1 MSKKFKTVSE
11 LLAEVKALATGKPKA
26 LVLQDA
32 TGVEITVE
40 TEGEPA
46 VGDKVMVAGQP
57 APDGNIQLPDG
68 KILVIVGGA
77 IAEIIEVQDA
87 DPNQQMQAKIEALEA
102 NQAELV
108 ETVGLLLTTITS
120 QGEEFKALARTIKSG
135 YKAPLKDAQANL
147 KSDAPKSIADT
158 IREQREAAKA
168 QSTKS

>member
-1 MSKKFKTVSE
+1 MAKKFKTVSE

-40 TEGEPA
+40 TDGKPA
-46 VGDKVMVAGQP
+46 VGDKVTIAGQP
-57 APDGNIQLPDG
+57 APDGKIQLPDG
-68 KILVIVGGA
+68 KILEIAGGA
-77 IAEIIEVQDA
+77 IAEIIDVQDA
-87 DPNQQMQAKIEALEA
+87 DPNQQMQAKIDALEA

-108 ETVGLLLTTITS
+108 ETVGLLLSTITS

-135 YKAPLKDAQANL
+135 YKAPLKDAKGLNVE
-147 KSDAPKSIADT
+147 KAPKTMADV

-168 QSTKS
+168 QSTK